1 MKLSYSTRIRLV
13 TVALSTFLTLGIGG
27 YSTLHTHENDLA
39 SVDSQIA
46 LVTEAIDQNPS
57 QALGA
62 ALFSI
67 QSNSLNLSLALLTS
81 KGVATNV
88 AGPSIA
94 ELIPT
99 LTTAKASMNHAITIR
114 RTNYLRT
121 RSVLLGSGDYIVVT
135 APADEIEKNFHT
147 NIRLVLLYTLLVNG
161 AALLFVLFYFRRL
174 NRGEERAALDRM
186 QEFLGDASHELRT
199 PLTVVKGYVEML
211 SKGQLQAP
219 EDQKRAFDRVG
230 SEIKRME
237 SLIQDLLL
245 LAEIGESSKR
255 VTEEVN
261 LSELLS
267 SHVKDFETL
276 NSSREIHS
284 SIEKNVFTNAP
295 RDYLSRYIQNA
306 LTNISRHTP
315 ADAPVS
321 ISLSTKNKQLLLIIE
336 DGGPGLPEKSYGKQ
350 MRSFNRFD
358 PSRSRDNGGSG
369 LGMSIMAAVI
379 SKLNGSLTLRKS
391 SLGGLAL
398 EATLNRSTEAHS

>member
-1 MKLSYSTRIRLV
+1 
-13 TVALSTFLTLGIGG
+13 
-27 YSTLHTHENDLA
+27 
-39 SVDSQIA
+39 
-46 LVTEAIDQNPS
+46 
-57 QALGA
+57 
-62 ALFSI
+62 
-67 QSNSLNLSLALLTS
+67 
-81 KGVATNV
+81 
-88 AGPSIA
+88 
-94 ELIPT
+94 
-99 LTTAKASMNHAITIR
+99 
-114 RTNYLRT
+114 
-121 RSVLLGSGDYIVVT
+121 
-135 APADEIEKNFHT
+135 
-147 NIRLVLLYTLLVNG
+147 
-161 AALLFVLFYFRRL
+161 VLFYFRRL

-358 PSRSRDNGGSG
+358 PSRS
-369 LGMSIMAAVI
+369 
-379 SKLNGSLTLRKS
+379 
-391 SLGGLAL
+391 
-398 EATLNRSTEAHS
+398 